1 MKAEFVDVVGHTSN
15 SSLLSVA
22 TSTSAFNVLDY

>member
-1 MKAEFVDVVGHTSN
+1 MKAELVDVVGHTSN
-15 SSLLSVA
+15 CSLLFVV